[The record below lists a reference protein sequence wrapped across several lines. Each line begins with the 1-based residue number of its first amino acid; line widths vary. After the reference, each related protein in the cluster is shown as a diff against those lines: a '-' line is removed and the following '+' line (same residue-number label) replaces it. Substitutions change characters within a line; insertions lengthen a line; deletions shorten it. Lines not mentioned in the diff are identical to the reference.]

1 MKMENDNSRQEI
13 WSPYLWHCVGN
24 EKRLIQ
30 FHISGI
36 HISGVVMAIKNAD
49 SRPDIWSQYFWSHE
63 GNEHCRVKARYTVI
77 YVYIRTSTLTS
88 TSTAQHRH
96 RNINTENDIDVNIDY
111 RYRWGMDDESWTIWF
126 SRSIIRALLAEKYYW
141 HAFSLLRCHLQK
153 IQHCHSKLTTIV

>member
-1 MKMENDNSRQEI
+1 MEMENDNSRQEI

-88 TSTAQHRH
+88 TS
-96 RNINTENDIDVNIDY
+96 NIDIDIATSTP
-111 RYRWGMDDESWTIWF
+111 RTTSMST
-126 SRSIIRALLAEKYYW
+126 SIIDIDEVWMMNRELFDFLD
-141 HAFSLLRCHLQK
+141 R
-153 IQHCHSKLTTIV
+153 